1 MCHANVHMWRRVRQT
16 AKEQGTFNDLQLDA
30 SQPIQYLFI

>member
-1 MCHANVHMWRRVRQT
+1 MWRRVRQT
-16 AKEQGTFNDLQLDA
+16 AKEQGTFNDWQLDA